1 MKQVVLLL
9 LVALLPLAH
18 PAHAQNPLM
27 MSVMSAIQTR
37 IRASQANSQNV
48 GVRKQDAQAYTKIVS
63 YEGEQFSYKRCPEVA
78 QLQPGGTQIAQLEQF
93 LDRRYAA
100 LLTDTLLVLS
110 PTLEAEYATLSKQ
123 VWVHAPAWNTQAYDE
138 EMTFYRQEDEV
149 RQQWR
154 QQVQAARQRRA
165 LRQARRDSAARQA
178 LSPGIAAPASP
189 PVPPP
194 R

>member
-1 MKQVVLLL
+1 MKQAVLFL

-18 PAHAQNPLM
+18 PAQAQIPLM
-27 MSVMSAIQTR
+27 MSVMSAVQTQ
-37 IRASQANSQNV
+37 IRASQANPLDA
-48 GVRKQDAQAYTKIVS
+48 GVRKQDAHAYTKIAS

-78 QLQPGGTQIAQLEQF
+78 QLQPGGAQVAQLEQF
-93 LDRRYAA
+93 LDRRYAV

-110 PTLEAEYATLSKQ
+110 PALEAEYATLSKQ
-123 VWVHAPAWNTQAYDE
+123 VWVHAPAWNTQSYDE

-165 LRQARRDSAARQA
+165 LRQARRDSTALQA
-178 LSPGIAAPASP
+178 LPPGVAAPASP
-189 PVPPP
+189 PARPP